1 MATTPSP
8 APDRAVLA
16 RLARIAALDRGE
28 ATAAEVLLELQ
39 GLLRDAEALAE
50 SRDGEE
56 VVARRRTAP
65 HGT

>member
-1 MATTPSP
+1 MATKP
-8 APDRAVLA
+8 APAPARAVLA
-16 RLARIAALDRGE
+16 RLERIAALDRG
-28 ATAAEVLLELQ
+28 AVTAAEVLLELQ
-39 GLLRDAEALAE
+39 GLLRDAEALAA

>member
-8 APDRAVLA
+8 APDRGLLA
-16 RLARIAALDRGE
+16 RLERIAALDREE

-39 GLLRDAEALAE
+39 GLLRDAEALAA
-50 SRDGEE
+50 SRDEEE

>member
-1 MATTPSP
+1 MTTTPSP
-8 APDRAVLA
+8 APDRGVLA
-16 RLARIAALDRGE
+16 RLARIAALDRE
-28 ATAAEVLLELQ
+28 AATAAEVLPELR
-39 GLLRDAEALAE
+39 GLLRDAEALAG

>member
-1 MATTPSP
+1 MATTPAP
-8 APDRAVLA
+8 APNHGVLT
-16 RLARIAALDRGE
+16 RLERIAALDRGD
-28 ATAAEVLLELQ
+28 ATAAEVLLELR
-39 GLLRDAEALAE
+39 GLLRDAEALAA

>member
-8 APDRAVLA
+8 APDRGVLG
-16 RLARIAALDRGE
+16 RLERIAALGRGE
-28 ATAAEVLLELQ
+28 ATAAELLLELR
-39 GLLRDAEALAE
+39 GLLRDAEAPVA
-50 SRDGEE
+50 SRNVEE

>member
-1 MATTPSP
+1 MATTASP
-8 APDRAVLA
+8 APDRAVLT
-16 RLARIAALDRGE
+16 RLEHITALGRAE
-28 ATAAEVLLELQ
+28 ASAAEMLLELQ
-39 GLLRDAEALAE
+39 GLLRDAEALAA

>member
-1 MATTPSP
+1 M
-8 APDRAVLA
+8 A
-16 RLARIAALDRGE
+16 RLERIAALDRGE

-39 GLLRDAEALAE
+39 GLLRDAEALAA

-56 VVARRRTAP
+56 VVARRRPAP